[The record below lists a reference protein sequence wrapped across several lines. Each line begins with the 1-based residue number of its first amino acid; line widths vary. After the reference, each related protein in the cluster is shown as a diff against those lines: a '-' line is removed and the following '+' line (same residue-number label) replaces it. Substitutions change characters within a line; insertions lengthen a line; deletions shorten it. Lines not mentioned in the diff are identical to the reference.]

1 MRNTSSCYRMLC
13 NLKKK
18 IKEPVGTD
26 GWSCTLGNLLPAS
39 EPNAAKDKYERTAKK
54 DYIAL
59 LH

>member
-1 MRNTSSCYRMLC
+1 MLC

-18 IKEPVGTD
+18 IEEPVGTD
-26 GWSCTLGNLLPAS
+26 GWSCTLGNLLTAS